1 MYKYVRLS
9 YLHLYMRKKCVV
21 SLACFPSRLFFFF
34 FFNTGSKQNGDDAHL
49 TLLHEALKKICAH
62 LPHGVCFFH
71 HYARLPFHL
80 SRRSEAAKTKGK
92 RKGGDLQVACLA
104 RCATVCIFV
113 PSMKKK
119 KIKCC
124 TTVQRRWQ
132 REGATTN
139 ASTKDIYTRPPEF

>member
-1 MYKYVRLS
+1 MCCFAGLLPLS
-9 YLHLYMRKKCVV
+9 
-21 SLACFPSRLFFFF
+21 SSFFFF

-119 KIKCC
+119 KNK
-124 TTVQRRWQ
+124 VLH
-132 REGATTN
+132 N
-139 ASTKDIYTRPPEF
+139 STKTMAKRGGNDECINQRHIHKAP